1 MSFLTRVIILVIA
14 RSAFVIIAILA
25 IAAVKRIT
33 TLILI
38 IRGIKEGAKL

>member
-1 MSFLTRVIILVIA
+1 LSFLTRVIILVIA

>member
-1 MSFLTRVIILVIA
+1 MLIVA
-14 RSAFVIIAILA
+14 RSAFIVVAVLA

-38 IRGIKEGAKL
+38 VRGIEEGARP